1 MLRAG
6 TYRPYIENRIRA
18 DNTTLS
24 RLPACPTASQHE
36 SQLVVSDRPSSLPL
50 SSSARRLLSPP
61 TALGESDGAVPEGVR
76 VFDDDIPAVANLDP
90 GLLRAL
96 RQAAMDAAK
105 DGIEIVVNSGW
116 RSREYQKQLLRERG
130 REVRLRK
137 GSRPMGGHSRTRLLM
152 CRGTRSTSGPPA
164 PRRGCPNTA
173 PSTGSAGSTG
183 TSPGTTNCA
192 AKPSMTVARPCMP
205 TPGTIQGC
213 SDDQPNDSSPGNRSL
228 FAIRPVS
235 SRLRTGRASR
245 AAIDPARAGVHL
257 HRSRHARARHRPQ
270 HRDFLR
276 RLRRALASAAVS
288 QSRSPHHRSRQRSRP
303 RRASRR
309 SRPGRP

>member
-1 MLRAG
+1 MSHSEPARIAA
-6 TYRPYIENRIRA
+6 RRIRSA
-18 DNTTLS
+18 IL
-24 RLPACPTASQHE
+24 AA
-36 SQLVVSDRPSSLPL
+36 LVVVSTTTSSL
-50 SSSARRLLSPP
+50 P
-61 TALGESDGAVPEGVR
+61 TALGEADGAVPEGVR

-96 RQAAMDAAK
+96 RQAATDAAQ

-116 RSREYQKQLLRERG
+116 RSREYQKQLLREA
-130 REVRLRK
+130 VAK
-137 GSRPMGGHSRTRLLM
+137 YGSERQLPDGWPLPTRLLM

-192 AKPSMTVARPCMP
+192 PKPSMTVARPCMP

-213 SDDQPNDSSPGNRSL
+213 SSDQPNDSSRVNR
-228 FAIRPVS
+228 RD
-235 SRLRTGRASR
+235 LRDGRNVRAGRASR
-245 AAIDPARAGVHL
+245 AAIDAARSGVHL
-257 HRSRHARARHRPQ
+257 HRPRHARARHRPQ